1 MTQNIQSKLDE
12 LGINF
17 LNIDFDNPPEEITYE
32 MLEAAMNKK
41 SLDFVEER
49 QALWRAWSRIM
60 INPHPFGLISEK
72 ILMDTEK
79 REKFLKDIE
88 PLMVPNPSPMPINT
102 TQKPLINP
110 IPLTNPIL
118 TNKMKGQP
126 LKKIKDNINVIKEQ
140 TVQLPAAA
148 AGGAFSKKKKNK
160 TQKKKKNKTQKK
172 NIYKKNIYKK
182 NTYKKYYGGRHD
194 TFANDRYENV
204 LIRPVPTENYNPVNE
219 PPIKQFLYLQQSSFL
234 PNLYGMQSPNQF
246 DILSM
251 TQMFMYLMYS
261 MEIDYL
267 IDLQGCHLP
276 NSNKPHELYPTRGCN
291 GNNPEIE
298 MNTWREVKNVFSDTR
313 TNPNIGSVHIPYID
327 LSPGTIDVWQ
337 QISVLPNTNT
347 TTAVVHCLAGYGRT
361 ASVILFL
368 TLRDNDEYRDYVR
381 KHINV
386 PYWGMSIE
394 NWGQFINDA
403 LISPIQRDEFAYMED
418 LESTTTFIMR
428 INYIIYY
435 LAKIWNIPQ
444 VVAYRRP
451 IKNDRIKDRFQPES
465 ISVKKLS
472 LGLQ

>member
-60 INPHPFGLISEK
+60 INPHPFGLISEE
-72 ILMDTEK
+72 ILMNQKK
-79 REKFLKDIE
+79 RKQFLKDIE
-88 PLMVPNPSPMPINT
+88 PLMNPSPSPIN
-102 TQKPLINP
+102 PNP
-110 IPLTNPIL
+110 KPLTNQ
-118 TNKMKGQP
+118 MKGQP

-140 TVQLPAAA
+140 TVQLPAVA

-160 TQKKKKNKTQKK
+160 TQKKKKKK
-172 NIYKKNIYKK
+172 NKPHKKNIYKK

-204 LIRPVPTENYNPVNE
+204 LIRPVPEENYNPVNE
-219 PPIKQFLYLQQSSFL
+219 PPIKKFLYLQQSSLL

-251 TQMFMYLMYS
+251 KQMFMYLMYS

-276 NSNKPHELYPTRGCN
+276 NSNKPHKLYPTRGCN

-313 TNPNIGSVHIPYID
+313 SNPNIDSVHIPYID
-327 LSPGTIDVWQ
+327 LSPGTIDVWK

-368 TLRDNDEYRDYVR
+368 TLRDNDEYRDYVQQ
-381 KHINV
+381 HINV
-386 PYWGMSIE
+386 PFWGMSIE
-394 NWGQFINDA
+394 EWGQFINDA
-403 LISPIQRDEFAYMED
+403 LISTIQRDEFANMED

-435 LAKIWNIPQ
+435 LAMIWNIPQ

-451 IKNDRIKDRFQPES
+451 IKNDTIKDRFRPES
-465 ISVKKLS
+465 ISVQKLS